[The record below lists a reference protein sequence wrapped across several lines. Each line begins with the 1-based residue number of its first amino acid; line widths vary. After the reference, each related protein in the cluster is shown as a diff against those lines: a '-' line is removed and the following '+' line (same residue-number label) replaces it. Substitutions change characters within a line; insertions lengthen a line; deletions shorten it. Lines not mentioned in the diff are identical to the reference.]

1 MDRLDDLL
9 LSGLKILQDTDR
21 FCFGMD
27 AVVLS
32 GFVRVKKG
40 GRLLDMGTGT
50 GILPLLLSAK
60 TEASELVGLEIQDA
74 SADMALRSVELN
86 GLSERVHIVKGD
98 IKEAGKLFGPASF
111 SVVCSNPPYMAQG
124 SGLTNPDSPLAIA
137 RHEILCCFEDVVKQS
152 FIVLP
157 QGGSL
162 FLVHKPERLSELL
175 CTLSSNR
182 LEPKRLRLVH
192 PFVDREPSMV
202 LIEAVKDGKKG
213 IKVEKPLILYEEKD
227 VYSEEMR
234 RDYGF

>member
-1 MDRLDDLL
+1 MERLDDLQ
-9 LSGLKILQDTDR
+9 LSGLKILQDTER

-40 GRLLDMGTGT
+40 ARLLDMGTGT

-60 TEASELVGLEIQDA
+60 TEASVLVGLEIQEA
-74 SADMALRSVELN
+74 SADMASRSVALN
-86 GLSERVHIVKGD
+86 GLSDRIHIVKGD

-111 SVVCSNPPYMAQG
+111 SVVCSNPPYMAAG

-137 RHEILCCFEDVVKQS
+137 RHELLCCFEDVVSQS
-152 FIVLP
+152 FILLP

-175 CTLSSNR
+175 CTLSSHR
-182 LEPKRLRLVH
+182 MEPKRLRLVH
-192 PFVDREPSMV
+192 PFIDREPSMV

-213 IKVEKPLILYEEKD
+213 IKVEKPLILYEKQD

>member
-1 MDRLDDLL
+1 MERLDDLQ
-9 LSGLKILQDTDR
+9 LSGLKILQDTGR

-40 GRLLDMGTGT
+40 ARLLDMGTGT

-60 TEASELVGLEIQDA
+60 TQASKLVGLEIQDE

-86 GLSERVHIVKGD
+86 GLSDRIEIVKGD

-111 SVVCSNPPYMAQG
+111 SVICSNPPYMAAG

-137 RHEILCCFEDVVKQS
+137 RHELLCCFEDVVSQS
-152 FIVLP
+152 FILLP

-175 CTLSSNR
+175 CTLSAHR
-182 LEPKRLRLVH
+182 MEPKRLRLVH

-213 IKVEKPLILYEEKD
+213 IKVEKPLILYEKQD